1 MIGGVLL
8 DYDGDEEDRYDMVAQ
23 FKDFQWS
30 EYGRLYRGRTGH
42 GSITVSGMTLILG
55 GSSEDK
61 NDE

>member
-8 DYDGDEEDRYDMVAQ
+8 DYDGPEYDRYDMVAQ

-30 EYGRLYRGRTGH
+30 EYGKLYRGRSAH
-42 GSITVSGMTLILG
+42 GSITVGGVTMVLG
-55 GSSEDK
+55 GQSED